1 MSLDAYAAGME
12 ASAAPTARSFE
23 DDRTLLRAVLADV
36 ISAAEGPQVLELHDR
51 AVALSK
57 RSRGGEEAAANELAG
72 IAADLPLDQTQALVR
87 SLTCWFQ
94 LVNLAEDNERVRRV
108 RSRQAD
114 SGLAPRRGSMADAVE
129 RLARRG
135 TTAAALEHALAR
147 MHIRLVVTA
156 HPTEARRITT
166 VEKLARVFGVLREL
180 DERRPRAGA
189 EEQARRRLR
198 TTVQELWGS
207 DELRA
212 VSPTVLDEVRAGLV
226 YFTSTLGAE
235 VPVFYR
241 DVEDAVARSY
251 PDEPIAVPPLLS
263 FGSWIGGDRDGN
275 PHVTPDAT
283 AATLATMREECL
295 RFLERRVAEIGPRVS
310 LSTRLVGSSE
320 GLEPL
325 LKAGAERFPG
335 TAAALERRNPDE
347 PYRRAFGLVL
357 ERLRATREAAGGY
370 AAPDGLL
377 ADLWLV
383 VHSLQASGARFIADG
398 ELRDLIRQ
406 VEVFGFHFARLDV
419 REHAT
424 RHRAALAEMLSALGV
439 HEAYDSLPSSERV
452 SLLVRLIAER
462 RPLIPADASGFSA
475 QTREVVG
482 TFRTLYEL
490 LTGDHAGAV
499 ESYVVSGAAGPED
512 LLEVLLLMKESCLA
526 QAGGGGA
533 MLRMVPLFET
543 GETLANSAATMRTL
557 LGLPVYRAALRA
569 MGDDQEVMI
578 GYSDSNKD
586 VGYVASG
593 WATYSAQIEL
603 SAVMAEHGVAWTFFH
618 GRGGAVGR
626 GGGPSNVA
634 IRAQPPGTVAGR
646 VKITEQG
653 EVLAAKY
660 SVREVAHRELELV
673 ASAVT
678 MSALDHV
685 GRPSSQRAD
694 QFGALMETMAK
705 HSAEKYR
712 ALVYDDDQFSA
723 FFYAVTP
730 VEDISRLRIG
740 SRPAKRQRSY
750 LIEDFRAIPWVFS
763 WTQTRI
769 VLPAWYGLG
778 TALAAA
784 REEAG
789 IEVLREMERDWP
801 FFAGMISNAEMALT
815 KADLGIGRRYAALC
829 EDDELRER
837 VWGEIEAELE
847 STTRELLNVTG
858 GQRLLDREPVL
869 QRSIELR
876 NAYVDPLSFVQTELL
891 RRARAGESGDELAR
905 TTFLTINGIAG
916 GLRNTG

>member
-147 MHIRLVVTA
+147 MHIRL
-156 HPTEARRITT
+156 
-166 VEKLARVFGVLREL
+166 
-180 DERRPRAGA
+180 
-189 EEQARRRLR
+189 
-198 TTVQELWGS
+198 
-207 DELRA
+207 
-212 VSPTVLDEVRAGLV
+212 
-226 YFTSTLGAE
+226 
-235 VPVFYR
+235 
-241 DVEDAVARSY
+241 
-251 PDEPIAVPPLLS
+251 
-263 FGSWIGGDRDGN
+263 
-275 PHVTPDAT
+275 
-283 AATLATMREECL
+283 
-295 RFLERRVAEIGPRVS
+295 
-310 LSTRLVGSSE
+310 
-320 GLEPL
+320 
-325 LKAGAERFPG
+325 
-335 TAAALERRNPDE
+335 
-347 PYRRAFGLVL
+347 
-357 ERLRATREAAGGY
+357 
-370 AAPDGLL
+370 
-377 ADLWLV
+377 
-383 VHSLQASGARFIADG
+383 
-398 ELRDLIRQ
+398 
-406 VEVFGFHFARLDV
+406 
-419 REHAT
+419 
-424 RHRAALAEMLSALGV
+424 
-439 HEAYDSLPSSERV
+439 
-452 SLLVRLIAER
+452 
-462 RPLIPADASGFSA
+462 
-475 QTREVVG
+475 
-482 TFRTLYEL
+482 
-490 LTGDHAGAV
+490 
-499 ESYVVSGAAGPED
+499 
-512 LLEVLLLMKESCLA
+512 
-526 QAGGGGA
+526 
-533 MLRMVPLFET
+533 

-750 LIEDFRAIPWVFS
+750 LMEDFRAIPWVFS